1 MIYGANDRT
10 SNVPCE
16 LIILQ
21 NIETAEGKLTIELL
35 ECCFKALP
43 RIQETDAMK
52 GQHLSQQGLPTV
64 ERATL
69 TYIMTFLR
77 FSHLRMASGGSAA
90 VGHTRAMKTLFLA
103 LAPTKFT
110 EIQAAVGGSGLH
122 ARIVDTALTIMQ
134 GPAAVDSEVEELAA
148 ELVLLVPA
156 RLEHLIHILSRM
168 MQAAVRALNGSDHS
182 VNIALRVLD
191 VWVEHFNPEFIE
203 RCMSAVMKP
212 LMTALW
218 SHIRPP
224 PRPFGVRVAEMLG
237 KMGGRS
243 RRWLGELSS
252 VEHKSIPEYGLRIVL
267 AFPPN
272 TSFMVPLDRCVQ
284 LAWSTMES
292 KTADPHRRKNALQLI
307 QICASTLS
315 KMQLPGDLIEF
326 SQSDLEHVSTKTMH
340 RLISILFGENLP
352 PEIPSALKWPNELGV
367 KTKKQHAAERQMLK
381 AILTAVVTSGAID
394 MEVEGAGAREFAL
407 STSRHFA
414 FLFAVGWGNT
424 ATPPPAP
431 PSSRMDKYDVKGG
444 IPAYVAVL
452 KHLQPQVILDAF
464 EEGLKHADT
473 AARSASVDCLITFL
487 DTLIVLGRAQ
497 SQQKLKDLDAKK
509 DSQNS
514 PGWDLNMEPHHNV
527 LQELLRRTM
536 HCCYGDTWP
545 MRLGGIA
552 AIKALL
558 PRLPEQ
564 LLGRAATFLLKALFA
579 VLRALP
585 DNAITEAEDV
595 ANVLFEV
602 VRLVLK
608 MPVEKKQ
615 EHVSPAPTIATKDTA
630 IEEQSAMDVD
640 DDDVQTSNL
649 ANKRGKRG
657 KRSSAQSSR
666 KRQHRQND
674 EPLVHGDISMVSS
687 NPETSVK
694 SIEDKLEP
702 ESRRV
707 LRLLLETMVSSKS
720 NDAVRAAVDKGL
732 SLFAESLSVEVGSI
746 VYELLSLPEPSA
758 RRDGHSQSRL
768 LVLLERR
775 MLPVRSLIAQTNI
788 AYAAAFALRTC
799 PKQIELSLP
808 SMTFVADCCTIM
820 EADDVNPQHSILGGL
835 TVRGQAVKADN
846 LSKLQ
851 IACMEVLVAA
861 IKWPAFQTSKTSDIE
876 PFSDAS
882 KLSQQLRDRILKL
895 FIRRLGS
902 STTRVVDL
910 AAEGIQVVMTK
921 NLVEKEVFHEAL
933 RPILVDLAVYQR
945 INMQLLRHVHKLVA
959 SNLQFP
965 LLVLRISFFAEIT
978 IRAHSLAK
986 FLTLV
991 AIFAGPTFW
1000 AI

>member
-1 MIYGANDRT
+1 MT
-10 SNVPCE
+10 
-16 LIILQ
+16 L
-21 NIETAEGKLTIELL
+21 ELL

-43 RIQETDAMK
+43 RIQDADALK

-69 TYIMTFLR
+69 AYIMTFLR
-77 FSHLRMASGGSAA
+77 VSQTRMVSGGSAA
-90 VGHTRAMKTLFLA
+90 VGHTRAMRTLFLA
-103 LAPTKFT
+103 LQSTKSFT

-122 ARIVDTALTIMQ
+122 ARIVDTALNVMQ
-134 GPAAVDSEVEELAA
+134 GPAASDKEIEELAA

-203 RCMSAVMKP
+203 RCMAAVMKP

-243 RRWLGELSS
+243 RRWLGEPSS

-267 AFPPN
+267 SFPPN

-284 LAWSTMES
+284 LASSTMES
-292 KTADPHRRKNALQLI
+292 KAADPHRRRNALHLI
-307 QICASTLS
+307 QICASTLA
-315 KMQLPGDLIEF
+315 KMQLPEDLLGD
-326 SQSDLEHVSTKTMH
+326 SQSEIEQVSKQTMQ
-340 RLISILFGENLP
+340 RLISILFGRKSP
-352 PEIPSALKWPNELGV
+352 PEIASALKWPNELGV
-367 KTKKQHAAERQMLK
+367 KTKKQHAAERQMLRNV
-381 AILTAVVTSGAID
+381 LTAVVTSGAID
-394 MEVEGAGAREFAL
+394 KELEGAGAREFAL

-414 FLFAVGWGNT
+414 FLFAAGWGNT

-464 EEGLKHADT
+464 EEGLKHADA
-473 AARSASVDCLITFL
+473 AARSSSIDCLITFL
-487 DTLIVLGRAQ
+487 DTLIALGKAQ
-497 SQQKLKDLDAKK
+497 TEERFKKSKDQDDDKE
-509 DSQNS
+509 DQNAS
-514 PGWDLNMEPHHNV
+514 GTELNLEPHHNV
-527 LQELLRRTM
+527 LQELLRRIM

-545 MRLGGIA
+545 MRLGGIE

-558 PRLPEQ
+558 PWLPEQ

-585 DNAITEAEDV
+585 DNAVKEADDV

-608 MPVEKKQ
+608 MPVVIKTD
-615 EHVSPAPTIATKDTA
+615 HVSSAPTTVTKDTNM
-630 IEEQSAMDVD
+630 EEQSAMDID
-640 DDDVQTSNL
+640 DDDFQTSYTTNR
-649 ANKRGKRG
+649 RGKRA
-657 KRSSAQSSR
+657 KRSSTQPSR
-666 KRQHRQND
+666 KRQHRQDD
-674 EPLVHGDISMVSS
+674 EPLVQGDISMLSS
-687 NPETSVK
+687 NPETSVQ
-694 SIEDKLEP
+694 SIEDKLDQ

-732 SLFAESLSVEVGSI
+732 SLFAESLNVDVSSI
-746 VYELLSLPEPSA
+746 VYGLLSLPEPTA
-758 RRDGHSQSRL
+758 KRDGYAQSRL
-768 LVLLERR
+768 LVLLDRR

-799 PKQIELSLP
+799 PEQIELSLP

-820 EADDVNPQHSILGGL
+820 EADDVNPQHNNVLGGL
-835 TVRGQAVKADN
+835 LVRGQAVKADN

-861 IKWPAFQTSKTSDIE
+861 IKWPAFQKSKANDTE
-876 PFSDAS
+876 PFSDAH
-882 KLSQQLRDRILKL
+882 KFSQQLRDRVLKL

-902 STTRVVDL
+902 PSSRVVAL
-910 AAEGIQVVMTK
+910 AAEGIHVVMTK
-921 NLVEKEVFHEAL
+921 NLVEKEIFHEAL

-959 SNLQFP
+959 SDLCFFLAILD
-965 LLVLRISFFAEIT
+965 LLVLTSYFGKPVLVIEGCLCASAGPAFWAVQCR
-978 IRAHSLAK
+978 IRAEAHR
-986 FLTLV
+986 TLRKMDG
-991 AIFAGPTFW
+991 A
-1000 AI
+1000 